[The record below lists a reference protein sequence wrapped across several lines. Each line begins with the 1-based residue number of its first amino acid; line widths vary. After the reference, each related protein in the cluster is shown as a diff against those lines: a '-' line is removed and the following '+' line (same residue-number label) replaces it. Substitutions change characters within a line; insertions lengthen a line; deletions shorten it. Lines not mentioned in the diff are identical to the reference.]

1 MRAERA
7 AAQKKEM
14 IKEKLWHN
22 STYIDFSMRLALRAW
37 STATVSLK
45 NHYFPAGKTYYLSSH
60 NSGSM
65 SEGCPHFKNTRCM
78 IDPKYHKPPQS
89 EIEIYC
95 SNLNYGSCPV
105 YEKYTG
111 MECGACG

>member
-1 MRAERA
+1 
-7 AAQKKEM
+7 
-14 IKEKLWHN
+14 
-22 STYIDFSMRLALRAW
+22 
-37 STATVSLK
+37 
-45 NHYFPAGKTYYLSSH
+45 
-60 NSGSM
+60 
-65 SEGCPHFKNTRCM
+65 M

-95 SNLNYGSCPV
+95 SNLNYASCPI